1 MSETSRSR
9 VTITLGRTGQ
19 VVKRDG
25 STLDSSHS
33 VAGSK
38 RSVRERLGNN
48 VDSSVEINNKR
59 TRRDGGNAHD
69 DTHLRKDDLR
79 YKIMQKN
86 LHKQSQNNNQNH
98 IDLRNILS
106 RPAQSSTNSITSRDK
121 MPEPKDTR
129 FRYLEPTN
137 GRQLVSET
145 RDGRHLLPMTRNSNP
160 HIPEFRV
167 DQSPDPRKQQI
178 LETREIARSILEDND
193 FRRRVPEPRVP
204 NVVIDPYS
212 PWTLERLRQRSPDES
227 LATSR
232 GPVAV
237 APKRD
242 EMLQR
247 KLVGRA
253 YDDARTSGYVS
264 KDALEISRPMSS
276 SHLTK
281 MAPPVGQ
288 MKTVAPV
295 TAAPLPLTGGLTQK
309 SPYMVDDQVT
319 VDSFLRSLGLEKYA
333 ILFKAEEVD
342 MYSLKRM
349 AERDLKE
356 LGIPMGS
363 DYVTKGRALGFVGG
377 RFHFIFFNGD
387 SLGGLTGLW
396 SAIFETRAYLLL
408 YFKKRSTRT
417 SRGEADAQRA
427 ELYELNG
434 KIGSIE
440 EENRGEG
447 ELVEIKKAAKG
458 PRKKILLSLQ
468 PRLKQAA

>member
-19 VVKRDG
+19 GVVKRDG

-33 VAGSK
+33 FTGSK

-48 VDSSVEINNKR
+48 VDSSSEINNKR
-59 TRRDGGNAHD
+59 VRRDGRTTHD

-86 LHKQSQNNNQNH
+86 LHKQSQNSNQNRV
-98 IDLRNILS
+98 DLRNILS
-106 RPAQSSTNSITSRDK
+106 RPAQSSTNSITAWDR

-129 FRYLEPTN
+129 FYYSEPTN
-137 GRQLVSET
+137 GIQSVPEI
-145 RDGRHLLPMTRNSNP
+145 RDGRHIMPMTRNSSP
-160 HIPEFRV
+160 RVPEFHV
-167 DQSPDPRKQQI
+167 EQSPDPRKPQI
-178 LETREIARSILEDND
+178 LKTREIARSILEDND
-193 FRRRVPEPRVP
+193 FRRHVPEPRASNIP
-204 NVVIDPYS
+204 IDPYS

-227 LATSR
+227 LATAR

-247 KLVGRA
+247 KLSVRA

-264 KDALEISRPMSS
+264 KDLLEISRPASS
-276 SHLTK
+276 SQLTK
-281 MAPPVGQ
+281 IAPPVGQ

-295 TAAPLPLTGGLTQK
+295 TTAPLALTGSLMQR

-333 ILFKAEEVD
+333 ILFKVEEVD

-349 AERDLKE
+349 TESDLKD
-356 LGIPMGS
+356 LGIPM
-363 DYVTKGRALGFVGG
+363 
-377 RFHFIFFNGD
+377 
-387 SLGGLTGLW
+387 
-396 SAIFETRAYLLL
+396 
-408 YFKKRSTRT
+408 
-417 SRGEADAQRA
+417 
-427 ELYELNG
+427 
-434 KIGSIE
+434 
-440 EENRGEG
+440 
-447 ELVEIKKAAKG
+447 G

-468 PRLKQAA
+468 PRLKQQA